1 MKKNYEA
8 LSRINLDMFYSVT
21 ITPTEINLQGRQ
33 SSETIISVRLN
44 YMKSYEDFHINDDG
58 YVVGSFVRDGI
69 TFRVCL
75 T

>member
-8 LSRINLDMFYSVT
+8 LSGINLDMFYSVR
-21 ITPTEINLQGRQ
+21 ITPTEISLQGRQ
-33 SSETIISVRLN
+33 SSEAIISIRLN

-58 YVVGSFVRDGI
+58 YVEGSFVRDGI

>member
-8 LSRINLDMFYSVT
+8 LSGINLDMFYSVR
-21 ITPTEINLQGRQ
+21 ITPTEISLQGRQ
-33 SSETIISVRLN
+33 SSETIISIRLN

-58 YVVGSFVRDGI
+58 YVEGNFVRDGI

>member
-8 LSRINLDMFYSVT
+8 LSRIDLDMFYSVR
-21 ITPTEINLQGRQ
+21 ITPTEINLQGKQ

-58 YVVGSFVRDGI
+58 YVEGTFVRDGI